1 MRRGAHLCATR
12 KDENMSAFFEY
23 LRNITYY
30 LMFATVV
37 GMIAPT
43 GKYHKFVS
51 LVMGFIL
58 LAIMLAPLARWS
70 GEIPVTQWFSGV
82 VPQYAMPGDSAET
95 NYTAW
100 RNNYLRTAFEAQ
112 LETQLTN
119 LLVQSNFTVYFA
131 EFDYSDD
138 FSRIT
143 SVRVAVSRAAEEENR
158 RVPFIRIEPVQIS
171 RPDAEADCPTAT
183 AAKNLISEFYNIDMA
198 HIYVEVRER

>member
-1 MRRGAHLCATR
+1 M
-12 KDENMSAFFEY
+12 AFFEY

-43 GKYHKFVS
+43 GKYRKFVS

-58 LAIMLAPLARWS
+58 LAVMLAPLARWS

-82 VPQYAMPGDSAET
+82 VPQYAMQVDAET

-100 RNNYLRTAFEAQ
+100 RSSYLRTAFESQ
-112 LETQLTN
+112 LEMQLRN
-119 LLVQSNFTVYFA
+119 LLVQNDFIVYSA
-131 EFDYSDD
+131 EFTYADD

-143 SVRVAVSRAAEEENR
+143 SVSVAVRRIEEQDR
-158 RVPFIRIEPVQIS
+158 RVPFIRIEPVQIN
-171 RPDAEADCPTAT
+171 RGDDEEDCPTAE

-198 HIYVEVRER
+198 HIHVEIRR